1 MHTHTHTHNSDVPNA
16 AMTVPI
22 QAPNVVMSALVASGN
37 MPVKWPPALERDC
50 ANIAMWAA
58 LEVVIMPVMS
68 TPPSLVANATA
79 LKSHAAIH
87 KQLKLLPKKC

>member
-1 MHTHTHTHNSDVPNA
+1 
-16 AMTVPI
+16 
-22 QAPNVVMSALVASGN
+22 MSALVASGN
-37 MPVKWPPALERDC
+37 MPVRWRRAWERDC

-68 TPPSLVANATA
+68 IRSIPPSLVANATA